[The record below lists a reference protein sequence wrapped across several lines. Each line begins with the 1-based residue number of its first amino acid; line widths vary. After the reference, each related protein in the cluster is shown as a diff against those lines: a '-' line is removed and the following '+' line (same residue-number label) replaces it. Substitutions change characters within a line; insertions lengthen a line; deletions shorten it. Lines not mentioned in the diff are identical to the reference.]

1 MNATILVAISAAIV
15 APLLTYVIAARRM
28 SGKIQTSEASDLWAE
43 SRALRDDYK
52 SQVGMLQTQVKDLIS
67 RVRELEENK
76 TTLEKANLQLARRV
90 DDLENELASVK
101 KENQALRADIEEKR
115 EELAEKEKN

>member
-76 TTLEKANLQLARRV
+76 TMLEKANLQLARRV